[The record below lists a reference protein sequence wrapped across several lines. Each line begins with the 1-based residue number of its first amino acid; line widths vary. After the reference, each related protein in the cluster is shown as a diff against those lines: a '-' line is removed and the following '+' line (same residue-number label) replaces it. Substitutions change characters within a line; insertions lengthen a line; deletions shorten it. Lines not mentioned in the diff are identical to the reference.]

1 MQKKSKKRIHWP
13 QVLMVLGFMAIGG
26 VCGLLIVRFMDRT
39 VNTDTGAGTELFLFA
54 ALILAMYAGLLLQI
68 ILHEAGHLIFGLLSG
83 YRFSSFRI
91 FNLMLILDNGK
102 LRCKRFSL
110 AGTGGQCLMSPPTPD
125 ADGNFPFVLYNLGG
139 SLMNLLTALLFLPL
153 ALCVWQQP
161 LASTLLLML
170 GVIGFAFALLNGLP
184 LRLSAVDN
192 DGRNIF
198 SIRENPR
205 ARRAF
210 WIQMAVNEQIAR
222 GVALQDMPEEWFAL
236 PAEEEMQNSMTATIA
251 VLTANRLMAQ
261 NRLTEADVLM
271 ARLLAG
277 SNAIVG
283 LHRWLLLCD
292 RITCEVLEENRT
304 EVIQRLATKD
314 LQKFMKS
321 MKTFPSVLRTQY
333 ILALRHER
341 NAAKAAKLQ
350 QQFEKIAKTYP
361 YPADLAADR
370 ALMDQAATLQ

>member
-1 MQKKSKKRIHWP
+1 MQQKSKKRIDWS
-13 QVLMVLGFMAIGG
+13 QGLMVLGFMAIGG
-26 VCGLLIVRFMDRT
+26 VCGLCILRFMDMT
-39 VNTDTGAGTELFLFA
+39 ANTDAGAGAELFLYA

-91 FNLMLILDNGK
+91 LNLMLLREDGK

-110 AGTGGQCLMSPPTPD
+110 AGTGGQCLMAPPTPD

-139 SLMNLLTALLFLPL
+139 SLMNLLTALVFLLL
-153 ALCVWQQP
+153 ARCVWQQP
-161 LASTLLLML
+161 LASTLLLIL
-170 GVIGFAFALLNGLP
+170 CVIGFAFALLNGLP

-192 DGRNIF
+192 DGRNIL
-198 SIRENPR
+198 SIRESID

-210 WIQMAVNEQIAR
+210 WLQLAVNEQTAR
-222 GVALQDMPEEWFAL
+222 GVALQDMPDAWFSL
-236 PAEEEMQNSMTATIA
+236 PSAEGMKNSMCATIA
-251 VLTANRLMAQ
+251 VFAANRLLAQ
-261 NRLTEADVLM
+261 NQLTEADALM

-292 RITCEVLEENRT
+292 RITCEALGENRT

-350 QQFEKIAKTYP
+350 QQFEKIAKSYP
-361 YPADLAADR
+361 YPADLAVDR
-370 ALMDQAATLQ
+370 ALMDQAVTLQ